1 MVYRI
6 VKYGKLLLSK
16 NKYKT
21 KDKDKYKDKYKD
33 KNNCYIIEF
42 TKIHLKL
49 KTHNWTV
56 YHTTINFS
64 KCNVPFR
71 NTFIIKPIYNDQNT
85 LMCLMSMT
93 YNSPSPPIHILPKFG
108 TFDQILEAIKQLSGV
123 ISLTSPSS
131 PFIIKYVS
139 PEWCSLCGYTSHEII
154 GSTFKIIQGHTVDDK
169 DDALYLKQKIQTQL
183 SYF

>member
-6 VKYGKLLLSK
+6 VKYIKLLWGK
-16 NKYKT
+16 H
-21 KDKDKYKDKYKD
+21 KDKDRHKY

-71 NTFIIKPIYNDQNT
+71 NIFIIKPIYNTHNT
-85 LMCLMSMT
+85 LMYLMSVS
-93 YNSPSPPIHILPKFG
+93 YDYLSPPIHTLPKFD
-108 TFDQILEAIKQLSGV
+108 TSAQFLKAIKHLSSV
-123 ISLTSPSS
+123 ITVTNPSR
-131 PFIIKYVS
+131 PFVIKYVS
-139 PEWCSLCGYTSHEII
+139 PEWCVLTGYSLNEAI

-183 SYF
+183 SYY